1 MASTP
6 YARLLLSIDG
16 GAATAGGVEAAA
28 EASVQLVYEST
39 AGWPATPAPYAEIF
53 EYPEGWTPDPIVG
66 WVVTEVEQPSGATAS
81 FWRYY
86 GSTPPPAFAAPAL
99 ATWGKIG
106 LQLVVG
112 GGRKAGVLST
122 DMVSGAAVLV
132 RSAEGLEG
140 PGWRETTEFGDWRQW
155 VASIQKDLRVISTAL
170 GAVSTVNAGAGL
182 TKTGST
188 IDIVAADSTLTVGA
202 DNIKVATGGIT
213 DTQVNASAAI
223 AGSKISPD
231 FGAQNVTTT
240 GSVSAGA
247 NGLIAPKW
255 DRADA
260 GALTLGGTNATSIA
274 CSALGLTGCPS
285 VANVAGDIT
294 CTPKSDSALVGRK
307 DALTT
312 TYSSCV
318 VARNATAA
326 TSIATVQN
334 GPVVCSE
341 GSGWRT
347 SSGGASITVRGGIM
361 AVPVSGSTVA
371 ARVYTVY
378 DVGSGYSLGDYCT
391 NSDPYL
397 FGSARV
403 VDTLIWTANGVRDAN
418 NGNGGI
424 RNNSS
429 NIQLTSG
436 STNEV
441 QLATNSTVRHAITST
456 GAVTQSLNATATCT
470 REFGTAGVRY
480 IRVASK
486 VVTTTDATAT
496 AAFTFAMADN
506 SAVKWEVDVYCYQ
519 TGAPNLRAYLARYA
533 GFQRNGG
540 APVKDFEVNKH
551 ADQVINSGGAWGT
564 PPAVAITESNPTTN
578 DVSVIVTGLA
588 ATSIKWAV
596 DIKIQVTTTSA

>member
-1 MASTP
+1 MSSTP

-39 AGWPATPAPYAEIF
+39 AGWPATPPPYAEVF
-53 EYPEGWTPDPIVG
+53 EAPPGWEPDPIVG
-66 WVVTEVEQPSGATAS
+66 WVETDGPV
-81 FWRYY
+81 WRYY
-86 GSTPPPAFAAPAL
+86 GSTPPPAFAAPSLAL
-99 ATWGKIG
+99 WGKVKM
-106 LQLVVG
+106 QLVVG
-112 GGRKAGVLST
+112 GGRKAGALSA
-122 DMVSGAAVLV
+122 DMTSEATLLV
-132 RSAEGLEG
+132 RSAEGLESVAH
-140 PGWRETTEFGDWRQW
+140 RETTEFDAIRAWIG
-155 VASIQKDLRVISTAL
+155 AIQRDLRLVSTAL
-170 GAVSTVNAGAGL
+170 GAVSAL
-182 TKTGST
+182 TEAQLRAVS
-188 IDIVAADSTLTVGA
+188 ATLTAALPVNGKKITGLA
-202 DNIKVATGGIT
+202 DGTTSTDAAAFGQIAAALTARTLNTTAPITGGG
-213 DTQVNASAAI
+213 NLSADRTLAF
-223 AGSKISPD
+223 AP
-231 FGAQNVTTT
+231 
-240 GSVSAGA
+240 SADVA
-247 NGLIAPKW
+247 M
-255 DRADA
+255 
-260 GALTLGGTNATSIA
+260 GGY
-274 CSALGLTGCPS
+274 GFTGCPS
-285 VANVAGDIT
+285 VANAAGDIT

-318 VARNATAA
+318 AARNATAA
-326 TSIATVQN
+326 TSLATVQN

-347 SSGGASITVRGGIM
+347 SSGGAAITVRGGIM

-378 DVGSGYSLGDYCT
+378 DVGAGYSLGDYCT
-391 NSDPYL
+391 NNDPYL

-403 VDTLIWTANGVRDAN
+403 VDTLIWTASGNGIRDSID
-418 NGNGGI
+418 GNGGI
-424 RNNSS
+424 RKNGS

-470 REFGTAGVRY
+470 REFGTSGVRY
-480 IRVASK
+480 TRVASK